1 MTSMNPTKENPMRKH
16 KIGLRRLVPLAV
28 MIVACGVAGTV
39 AFARSAATPQNTA
52 LPQVSGTAKEGQ
64 TLTASNGTWSNT
76 PTSYAYQWRRCASD
90 GRACG
95 DITGAT
101 KQTYDVAAAD
111 IGHTLRVVVTATNAD
126 GNASATSAA
135 TDVVDSKS
143 GPTNSVKPAVTGT
156 ATVGQELRVSRGTW
170 SPTPTSFGFQWQR
183 CTSTGT
189 DCLNV
194 VGATSSSYGVR
205 SADVDHRMR
214 ALVTAHTAA
223 GRSTVASSP
232 SSVVQDNTATTT
244 NSITTTVHGNKAPTI
259 VFISLKRV
267 GVRVFAR
274 FRVCDDGLGRITVI
288 ERDNKAKA
296 LAYQRRYRI
305 TRTASCGTFT
315 RNWIPAP
322 RFRTRGR
329 YVVTLRAVDTSNALS
344 RIVSRSLVKR

>member
-1 MTSMNPTKENPMRKH
+1 MNPIKENPMRKH

-39 AFARSAATPQNTA
+39 AFARSAATPQNTS
-52 LPQVSGTAKEGQ
+52 LPQVSGTAKEGE

-101 KQTYDVAAAD
+101 KQTYAVVAAD
-111 IGHTLRVVVTATNAD
+111 VGRTLRIVVTASNAD
-126 GNASATSAA
+126 GNASATSGA

-143 GPTNSVKPAVTGT
+143 GPTNSVKPAVSGT

-170 SPTPTSFGFQWQR
+170 SPAPSSYGYQWQR
-183 CTSTGT
+183 CSSTGT

-194 VGATSSSYGVR
+194 DGATSSVYGVR
-205 SADVDHRMR
+205 SADVDHRLR
-214 ALVTAHTAA
+214 ALVTARTSA
-223 GRSTVASSP
+223 GRSTVASTP
-232 SSVVQDNTATTT
+232 SSVVLDNSTTT
-244 NSITTTVHGNKAPTI
+244 TSTTTVRGNKAPTI
-259 VFISLKRV
+259 TFISLRRV

-288 ERDNKAKA
+288 ERDNKARA
-296 LAYQRRYRI
+296 LSYQRRFRI
-305 TRTASCGTFT
+305 TRTASCGTYT